1 MSRKKIY
8 KILGQYGAALVGTWW
23 YWVSTIWYCLELSGT
38 GLIWG
43 FNACIYCRKKMEI
56 WSGVTIAGQTNE
68 QTTKQKTRKEGA
80 TQPLDHGRLR

>member
-1 MSRKKIY
+1 MRERKECNSDAPRNAV
-8 KILGQYGAALVGTWW
+8 GATTSIKAKL
-23 YWVSTIWYCLELSGT
+23 SLSGT